1 MKNCHPVISSGELW
15 KLVVLPLE
23 RDMERRALFP
33 SVLDMRTKSGISL
46 EFNILKET
54 SQWTRE
60 LSVLISQQVL
70 SPKRVKKKF
79 LKKRGERR
87 TGTKRN

>member
-15 KLVVLPLE
+15 KLVVLPLQ
-23 RDMERRALFP
+23 RDMEWRALLP
-33 SVLDMRTKSGISL
+33 SALDMRTKPGISL
-46 EFNILKET
+46 EFSILKET

-70 SPKRVKKKF
+70 SPKRVKKK
-79 LKKRGERR
+79 KS
-87 TGTKRN
+87 

>member
-1 MKNCHPVISSGELW
+1 
-15 KLVVLPLE
+15 
-23 RDMERRALFP
+23 
-33 SVLDMRTKSGISL
+33 MRTKSGISL

-70 SPKRVKKKF
+70 SPKRVKKKN
-79 LKKRGERR
+79 LKKREGE
-87 TGTKRN
+87 KREQGQRETDSSYCFFCSLSHVMFYAGELQAGLMRA